1 MTTPIEHLQ
10 STLKGL
16 GLTAVEARL
25 ENLLEQAAK
34 NEPSMPISFRTFSAV
49 KWTLGVAAI
58 CEPVCN

>member
-34 NEPSMPISFRTFSAV
+34 NDNATASQQDDD
-49 KWTLGVAAI
+49 AAAQRVTARRHGGAL
-58 CEPVCN
+58 PQ